1 MIKET
6 DYTEITKTKISEE
19 LEELIRQE
27 DGDIIDDIIDNCQVI
42 TVSSPFIL
50 PDNEFD
56 LREAN
61 NDLLEI
67 NVKRVKNV
75 SFTGGNFYIEFIKDG
90 DDDCYV
96 IQGNQEQGY
105 NIFNLI

>member
-1 MIKET
+1 MIKKT
-6 DYTEITKTKISEE
+6 DYSEITKTQISKD

-27 DGDIIDDIIDNCQVI
+27 DGDIIDDIMDNCQVI

-50 PDNEFD
+50 ADNDFD

-61 NDLLEI
+61 NDILEI
-67 NVKRVKNV
+67 NVKKTKRV
-75 SFTGGNFYIEFIKDG
+75 SFTGGNFYTEYVKDG

-96 IQGNQEQGY
+96 IQGNQEEGY